1 MKKQNDEITIK
12 GLVDIFLPKLWI
24 IALVS
29 LIAAALVGG
38 YSYFLKSETYTSRA
52 KYMVVKIPSNVN
64 ADVTGVNMQEVE
76 AMQHMVA
83 NAREILNTQDFCE
96 KVVEDEALQSYNLS
110 PKQIMNMLSVT
121 LSNNQTTCYYL
132 AVTSGNSEISY
143 KVAEVA
149 GELLTE
155 SFINMGYA
163 INIERI
169 ESPREAK
176 EANAKNTVRNTVIG
190 FAAGFIAS
198 MLVVFVIDK
207 FDVIIRSREKLEDNF
222 DLPILGVIPRLESDE

>member
-29 LIAAALVGG
+29 VVAALVVGG
-38 YSYFLKSETYTSRA
+38 YSYFFKSETYTSSA
-52 KYMVVKIPSNVN
+52 KYMVVKISN
-64 ADVTGVNMQEVE
+64 ADLTGVNMQEVE

-83 NAREILNTQDFCE
+83 NAREIINTQDFCE
-96 KVVEDEALQSYNLS
+96 DVLATEEMKDYTFT
-110 PKQIMNMLSVT
+110 PKQIMNMLSIS
-121 LSNNQTTCYYL
+121 LSNTQTTCYYL
-132 AVTSGNSEISY
+132 AVTAKDSNTAFVI
-143 KVAEVA
+143 AEVA

-155 SFINMGYA
+155 RFVDMGYA

-176 EANAKNTVRNTVIG
+176 TPNAKNTVRNTVIG

-198 MLVVFVIDK
+198 MLVVFVVDK
-207 FDVIIRSREKLEDNF
+207 FDVIIRSREKIEDNF